1 MTVSGP
7 FARYGEAVATIDSAA
22 PYDRF
27 GIDPIGS
34 AGHYA
39 HFVFVE
45 WRLPWKRDI
54 FDDASLGAVQA
65 AVGRAAE
72 RGEPTR
78 MLGLVPGSGSG
89 SPAGTARL
97 IRYSHTGANY
107 VRTEALIEV
116 DEFADQVIDVVDGGE
131 PGPVHD
137 PGEVR
142 DLMICT
148 HGRRDRRC
156 GAEGLR
162 LFERVASR
170 WDDVRVWRIS
180 HTGGHRFA
188 PTGISFPEGWFWGNL
203 DVDVLDAV
211 VGRDGDRAELAHH
224 LRGNAA
230 LPKPAQVLDRDAFV
244 EQGWSWAARPR
255 AAEIEL
261 LDEERAAVTLA
272 PLRGAGSRSAVVGV
286 GRRVP
291 TTSCDSACEDPDATT
306 AELAVLSS

>member
-1 MTVSGP
+1 MANS
-7 FARYGEAVATIDSAA
+7 DSAA

-54 FDDASLGAVQA
+54 FDDAALGAVKV
-65 AVGRAAE
+65 AVERAAE

-78 MLGLVPGSGSG
+78 VLGLVPGSGSG

-97 IRYSHTGANY
+97 IRYSHTGAAY
-107 VRTEALIEV
+107 VRTEALVEV
-116 DEFADQVIDVVDGGE
+116 DDFAEQVIDVVEGGE
-131 PGPVHD
+131 PGPVHE
-137 PGEVR
+137 PGDVR

-162 LFERVASR
+162 LFEQVASR

-203 DVDVLDAV
+203 TVDVLDSV
-211 VGRDGDRAELAHH
+211 MGRSGDRTELAHH

-244 EQGWSWAARPR
+244 EHGWAWSSRPR

-261 LDEERAAVTLA
+261 LDDESAAVTLA
-272 PLRGAGSRSAVVGV
+272 PLRGAGERSAVVGV

-291 TTSCDSACEDPDATT
+291 TTACDSLCDDPDSTT
-306 AELAVLSS
+306 PELAVISS